1 MFLATINQPRDL
13 LYVCYIGHVTVADL
27 QRGAADLEKLLL
39 NLKPGFHLLADLS
52 RVDEM
57 DVACVQ
63 EIGKTMELLERHQ
76 VGQIVRV
83 VPDADKDIGSILLP
97 PSTTKSVPGQRPVKP
112 CRKPPGCFP
121 SDLQG

>member
-1 MFLATINQPRDL
+1 MFLATINHSRAL
-13 LYVCYIGHVTVADL
+13 LYICYIGHVTAADL
-27 QRGAADLEKLLL
+27 QRGAADLEKLLP

-57 DVACVQ
+57 DLACVQ

-83 VPDADKDIGSILLP
+83 VPDAGKDIGFNIISAFHYKKRPRAATCETMQEAAQLL
-97 PSTTKSVPGQRPVKP
+97 S
-112 CRKPPGCFP
+112 
-121 SDLQG
+121 L